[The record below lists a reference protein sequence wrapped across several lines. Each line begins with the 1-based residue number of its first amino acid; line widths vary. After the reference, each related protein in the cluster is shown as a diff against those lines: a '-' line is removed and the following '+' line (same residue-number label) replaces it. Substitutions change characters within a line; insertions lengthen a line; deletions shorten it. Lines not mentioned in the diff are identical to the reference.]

1 MQYENRPY
9 QQEAIKEGVA
19 AFTERGHNSVLLESP
34 VGSGKTYMALEMIHR
49 LQQHL
54 GHTLKVGWVAPRRH
68 LLQQMMEANRDLY
81 GDRIRPVSLFE
92 KAPPEVDLVVL
103 DEAHHE
109 ATQSCVLLYEKMRA
123 KWTIGL
129 SATPM
134 RTDRMKLSFQ
144 ETVRTCSIG
153 RLVREGHLSQF
164 NTYVIPNYGVDT
176 VADFYL
182 ADPLRWGKSLVFFST
197 IAECVAFRERLAA
210 VGIGCEVVTSDSDKE
225 SQIEAFASGRVQV
238 VANVAMLTEGFDQPD
253 VASIFARD
261 ASRLPTIQ
269 MCGRGLRRAPGK
281 VACNIVQSANTNYLF
296 ERVAHPRNAFRWQQG
311 RWLALTDGT
320 EAIEQT
326 LKETLRRISAREKE
340 DRKKRKNDFSEA
352 ARVVPRR
359 FARTIARLT
368 RVEKEEKSYYAAYG
382 RVYAAIERFRR
393 AAHAACWGGTPG
405 PCVIHLDKSDF
416 TSKRVKAIPD
426 FLHDGDEAVPA
437 LAVDLRLCVAQM
449 WRRQLSHRRLAMD
462 VLAEMIRLRI
472 SAEKDPD
479 GRQLSSQMDDLGYDM
494 AANKYRRDTPVA
506 KVLLAADEHL
516 AEVMPQL
523 RCALMHPFSATKN
536 GDVRHY
542 LATTATREN
551 PTGPTS
557 GQGPAQI
564 S

>member
-1 MQYENRPY
+1 MQYEDRPY
-9 QQEAIKEGVA
+9 QQEAIREGVA

-368 RVEKEEKSYYAAYG
+368 RVEKEEKTYYAAYG

-472 SAEKDPD
+472 PAEKDPD